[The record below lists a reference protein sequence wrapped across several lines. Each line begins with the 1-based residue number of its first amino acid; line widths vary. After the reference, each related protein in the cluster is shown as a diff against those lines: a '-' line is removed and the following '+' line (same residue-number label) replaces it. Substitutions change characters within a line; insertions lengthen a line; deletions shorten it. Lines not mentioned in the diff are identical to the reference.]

1 MMETIA
7 SWIADALSELL
18 ELIISLFLNLMSLNL
33 GTIAGQF
40 PYLVTG
46 FRMFQ
51 AIGVGLII
59 CVSVFQIFKFFGGQL
74 VEVND
79 TPARILLRA
88 FIAGFL
94 IFFGGYFVEMIV
106 NIAALPYQ
114 AFVDNSD
121 PTNDKL
127 FVLTPLT
134 DFSLDA
140 LFINASQI
148 AFGTSTI
155 IIAYVLL
162 MGAIGWN
169 IVKLLI
175 EILERYLMVALL
187 AFTAPVFYSTLTSQS
202 TSSIFKN
209 WVNMLIGQCALM
221 GVSAWM
227 LKLIISG
234 FSYSPESEGMA
245 FQLLLTFALCRI
257 ALRIDTYMQSLGLG
271 TVTTG
276 GHLLDEMLMGA
287 STLSRIGNQNDN
299 QRASSGKPLED
310 KENGGNVVEN
320 QPRRISD
327 KVKDMAK
334 PAPGG
339 ILHDIDK
346 MRYFAHD
353 AKQAIKSTLGVGE
366 NTQNEATEA
375 SATEAQNVN
384 DNTSTPINN
393 DNEEAQTN
401 KNGYVPFHDRDRDE
415 QLNKGFAERFIDAQ
429 AYHAQPDRIASL
441 ARFKNA
447 HNILNDQFADDNLL
461 SSDAQEVL
469 DPNNFTETTVKSM
482 NAAQTDPK
490 DSLYGGVALDADNN
504 VVPDSYAQDNGIS
517 IDNGRIQSDNADK
530 TAGYLNDNIGAL
542 SANDNGTSVAN
553 ETLQSDSQVAESF
566 LESSSISSSASENPS
581 NVNSIGQT
589 AMESTFEGGVESIT
603 GNEVNKIENFSTTQT
618 DKGSQISFT
627 TTDAN
632 GSTTAYDVYSGDAQ
646 NANDMAIKS
655 ANGSVWHVNKRD
667 NVDISKFDIEHP
679 TGQPMDHPM
688 PNEPNNH

>member
-51 AIGVGLII
+51 AVGVGLII

-287 STLSRIGNQNDN
+287 GALSRMGNQNDN

-346 MRYFAHD
+346 MRYFGHD
-353 AKQAIKSTLGVGE
+353 AKQAIQDSIAARQNGE
-366 NTQNEATEA
+366 EDGRNPFKNFKDIHNAGEP
-375 SATEAQNVN
+375 
-384 DNTSTPINN
+384 DPSTPVETP
-393 DNEEAQTN
+393 DTGDFD
-401 KNGYVPFHDRDRDE
+401 GYVPFYQRDRDE
-415 QLNKGFAERFIDAQ
+415 QLNKGFGERFIDAK
-429 AYHAQPDRIASL
+429 AYHGIPDGQALLS
-441 ARFKNA
+441 RFKNA
-447 HNILNDQFADDNLL
+447 NSVLAENFDDNNLTTK
-461 SSDAQEVL
+461 AQEVL

-667 NVDISKFDIEHP
+667 NVDISKFDMEHP